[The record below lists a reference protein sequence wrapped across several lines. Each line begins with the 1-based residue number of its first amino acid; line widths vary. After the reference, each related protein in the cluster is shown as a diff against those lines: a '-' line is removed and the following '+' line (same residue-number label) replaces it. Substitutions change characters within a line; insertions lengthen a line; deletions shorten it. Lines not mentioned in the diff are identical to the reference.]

1 MDYTIYKKPQQEID
15 DEQDERRTYAR
26 LVKGIADPVCP
37 YYVKTRAGKN
47 LNVWA
52 LKPLQLYAFVK
63 AAHAAGAENS
73 FEILK
78 YIQDEQRINDYMT
91 LLDCLFLVPSEGEL
105 MRDFIGSMG
114 GNKLRDKA
122 SEISEYMTK
131 VEGRPLTTDEVIK
144 KYAQYEKQQKSENS

>member
-26 LVKGIADPVCP
+26 LVKGIAEPVCP
-37 YYVKTRAGKN
+37 EYVKTKTGEKKD
-47 LNVWA
+47 VWS
-52 LKPLQLYAFVK
+52 LSTLQLYAFVK
-63 AAHAAGAENS
+63 AAHAAGAEYS

-78 YIQDEQRINDYMT
+78 YIQYEQRINDYMT
-91 LLDCLFLVPSEGEL
+91 LLDCMVLVPSEGEL